1 MSTRPVAI
9 FPSLISADLLS
20 LRQEI
25 KTLEPYCQGF
35 HIDVMDFHFVPN
47 LTWGFAFIESIA
59 QATNLPLSIHL
70 MVDEPEAFARR
81 LKPRQGDTITFHI
94 EAVTAPQIILE
105 YLNKSDAEVG
115 IALKP
120 STSLEK
126 IYPYLA
132 HVDEVLLMSVEPG
145 FSGQAFTN
153 ESIARLKELNK
164 YRAQN
169 NLEFKIVMDGGI
181 NANNLP
187 ELIANGVDQ
196 VAIASAIFAHAN
208 RVKAIKDLKSL
219 LI

>member
-9 FPSLISADLLS
+9 FPSLISADLLN
-20 LRQEI
+20 LHQEI

-59 QATNLPLSIHL
+59 SATNLPLSIHL

-94 EAVTAPQIILE
+94 EAVTKIIIE

-145 FSGQAFTN
+145 SSGQPFIN

-164 YRAQN
+164 YRDQKK
-169 NLEFKIVMDGGI
+169 LTFKIVMDGGI
-181 NANNLP
+181 NAQNLP

-196 VAIASAIFAHAN
+196 VAIASAIFAHAD
-208 RVKAIKDLKSL
+208 RVKAIKNLFIAS
-219 LI
+219 